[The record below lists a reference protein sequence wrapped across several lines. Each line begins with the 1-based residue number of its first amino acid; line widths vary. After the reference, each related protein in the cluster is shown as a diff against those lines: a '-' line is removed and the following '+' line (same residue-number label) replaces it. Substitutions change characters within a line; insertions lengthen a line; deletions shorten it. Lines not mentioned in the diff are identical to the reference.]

1 MRFYGLA
8 LLASAA
14 VVACGGGEKASDTTK
29 AAAPSTPATTSAPAA
44 GAPAAGGVAPM
55 PATGATVQVQMY
67 GDTQHG
73 YKFVPSDIKVKQ
85 GGAVKFTVVNGQPH
99 NITFDP
105 AAITDAQTKAQLNA
119 NMIGEISELSSPML
133 LNAGDSYTIS
143 FAGIKPGT
151 YAIHC
156 TPHQA
161 LGMNGTITV
170 Q

>member
-1 MRFYGLA
+1 MRFHGLA

-14 VVACGGGEKASDTTK
+14 VVACGGGEKSSDTTK
-29 AAAPSTPATTSAPAA
+29 AAATPSTPAPAA
-44 GAPAAGGVAPM
+44 GAPAAGVAAM
-55 PATGATVQVQMY
+55 PATGKTVEVKMY

-73 YKFVPSDIKVKQ
+73 YKFEPATINIKQ
-85 GGAVKFTVVNGQPH
+85 GDAVNFVAVNGQPH

-133 LNAGDSYTIS
+133 LNANDHYTIS
-143 FAGIKPGT
+143 FAGIKPGSYT
-151 YAIHC
+151 IHC

-161 LGMNGTITV
+161 LGMNGTIVV

>member
-29 AAAPSTPATTSAPAA
+29 AATPSTPAATPSTTASPSG
-44 GAPAAGGVAPM
+44 GATPM
-55 PATGATVQVQMY
+55 AATGKTVEVKMY

-73 YKFVPSDIKVKQ
+73 YKFDPSTINVKQ
-85 GGAVKFTVVNGQPH
+85 GDAVKFTVVNGQPH

-119 NMIGEISELSSPML
+119 NMVGEISELSSPML

-161 LGMNGTITV
+161 LGMNGTIVV